1 MDFEHLALKL
11 YVSQPDELRMS
22 AVTNAFHDFISS
34 NALGELL
41 IDTVDYTHVHQ
52 GPGVVLI
59 GHASDYALDLSEGRP
74 GLSCTRKRDHAPA
87 ASRAEDLLR
96 RTLAAADKLEQ
107 RSEVGAKFR
116 TDELCFTVADR
127 LRLSRN
133 PDPFAAAKEAWAPLL
148 ERVFGI
154 EPSLSQEGDPRQPFT
169 VRARLS
175 TDLSASEALR
185 RLS

>member
-1 MDFEHLALKL
+1 MEFEHLALKL
-11 YVSQPDELRMS
+11 YVSEPEGLRMP

-34 NALGELL
+34 DALGELL
-41 IDTVDYTHVHQ
+41 IDTVDYTHVHH

-96 RTLAAADKLEQ
+96 RTLATADKLEQ
-107 RSEVGAKFR
+107 HSEVGAKFR
-116 TDELCFTVADR
+116 TNEFRFTVADR
-127 LRLSRN
+127 LKLTRSR
-133 PDPFAAAKEAWAPLL
+133 DPFAAAKEAWAPLL

-154 EPSLSQEGDPRQPFT
+154 EPSLSQEGDARQPFT

-175 TDLSASEALR
+175 TELSASEALQ